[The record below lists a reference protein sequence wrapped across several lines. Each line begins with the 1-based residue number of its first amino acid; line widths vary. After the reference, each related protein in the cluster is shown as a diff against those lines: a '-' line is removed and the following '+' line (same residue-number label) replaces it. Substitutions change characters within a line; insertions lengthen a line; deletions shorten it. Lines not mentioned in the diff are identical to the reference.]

1 MALSE
6 GTITFNYNRAMQQ
19 ANELDEIANSLSNL
33 TTSDF
38 EGTLQNISVNWKG
51 ENARQYLEKG
61 ECLQTDMCS
70 TVCSLHSVASE
81 IRTVAKRIYD
91 AEMYALAIARE
102 REYNITNK

>member
-19 ANELDEIANSLSNL
+19 ASELDEIANSLSNL

-51 ENARQYLEKG
+51 ENARQYLKKG
-61 ECLQTDMCS
+61 ERLQTDMRS
-70 TVCSLHSVASE
+70 TVRSLHSVASE

-91 AEMYALAIARE
+91 AEMYALALARA
-102 REYNITNK
+102 REYNTI